1 MIVILKTSS
10 NIIGKKRKVH
20 YSNYED
26 IVSDYFN
33 LIKIKDIER
42 LMNLFSPDAIIY
54 EPFSKVTGGL
64 KGRHAIESFLKIVIM
79 ASDALQNHI
88 VIENVTDKNCS
99 CVDGNHNHNAKNSCN
114 NSFDTKVINA
124 LVTFERGNSLKARF
138 TFGLSHDSDDNDNN
152 YIDSKYCTI
161 RSLRIQFIK

>member
-10 NIIGKKRKVH
+10 NTIGKKRKVH

-26 IVSDYFN
+26 IVFDYFN
-33 LIKIKDIER
+33 VIKIKDIER

-64 KGRHAIESFLKIVIM
+64 KGSHAIESFLKIVIM

-88 VIENVTDKNCS
+88 LIENITDKN
-99 CVDGNHNHNAKNSCN
+99 
-114 NSFDTKVINA
+114 
-124 LVTFERGNSLKARF
+124 
-138 TFGLSHDSDDNDNN
+138 
-152 YIDSKYCTI
+152 
-161 RSLRIQFIK
+161 

>member
-10 NIIGKKRKVH
+10 NTIGKKRKVH

-26 IVSDYFN
+26 IVFDYFN
-33 LIKIKDIER
+33 VIKIKDIER

-64 KGRHAIESFLKIVIM
+64 KGSHAIESFLKIVIM

-88 VIENVTDKNCS
+88 VIENITDKN
-99 CVDGNHNHNAKNSCN
+99 
-114 NSFDTKVINA
+114 
-124 LVTFERGNSLKARF
+124 
-138 TFGLSHDSDDNDNN
+138 
-152 YIDSKYCTI
+152 
-161 RSLRIQFIK
+161 